1 MSLDLKVLRPDTVS
15 MNSSASPISL
25 RRATLAD
32 ERAVAYL
39 AELDEAERLSG
50 DVLVAYDGDRAVAAM
65 SLSDGRSV
73 ADPFARTAHVVALLR
88 LRAQQQRSRPARR
101 FGLGLRHLG
110 VAA

>member
-1 MSLDLKVLRPDTVS
+1 MTSSPASL
-15 MNSSASPISL
+15 SL
-25 RRATLAD
+25 RHATPAD
-32 ERAVAYL
+32 DRAVAYL
-39 AELDEAERLSG
+39 SELDEAVRLTG

-65 SLSDGRSV
+65 SVTDGRTV

-101 FGLGLRHLG
+101 FGLGLGRLG

>member
-1 MSLDLKVLRPDTVS
+1 MPMT
-15 MNSSASPISL
+15 SSAASISL

-39 AELDEAERLSG
+39 AQLDDAERLTG

-65 SLSDGRSV
+65 SMADGRTV
-73 ADPFARTAHVVALLR
+73 ADPFTRTAHVVALLR

-101 FGLGLRHLG
+101 FGFGLRRLG
-110 VAA
+110 VV